1 MQSRRAVQENRVL
14 AYDLF
19 EYVPDHGLLPVNHL
33 ARLLDGR
40 GVGLLFE
47 LVVDEGLEQLQG
59 HLLRQ
64 AALMELEFGADD
76 DDGAARIVNALA
88 EQILTEASLL
98 ALQRVAQGFERA
110 VVDPAEHATAAS
122 VVEQGVHGLLK
133 HALLVAHDDFGRAK
147 LHELLQTVVAVDDAA
162 VAAVQVGPCQAS
174 AALGYERT

>member
-1 MQSRRAVQENRVL
+1 MKSRRAVQENRVL

-19 EYVPDHGLLPVNHL
+19 EYVPDDRLLSVNHL

-40 GVGLLFE
+40 GVRLLFE
-47 LVVDEGLEQLQG
+47 LVVDERVEQLQS

-64 AALMELEFGADD
+64 AALVEFQFRPDD

-88 EQILTEASLL
+88 EKVLTEAPLL
-98 ALQRVAQGFERA
+98 ALQSVGQRLERA
-110 VVDPAEHATAAS
+110 VVDSAQNATAPP

-147 LHELLQTVVAVDDAA
+147 LHELLQAVVAVDDAP
-162 VAAVQVGPCQAS
+162 VEVIQVGRCEAT
-174 AALGYERT
+174 AI